1 MTDYKCTYIAAVVH
15 RAGDNPIINECST
28 TVTICDEAA
37 GAFVS
42 LTDSEGANI
51 KFDPD
56 ELEIV
61 YNLARGMLESFD
73 DGMQKKK
80 NAVEEAGVTPCTAA
94 DDRWHKAAR
103 DLLAVIHRDGG
114 HHIGKVGFIQAC
126 EDAISIVRELRSD
139 DERSKSN
146 EWTAEKPTNG
156 GVYWVQLDRGMD
168 PATVEI
174 YKLDDDAWRMQ
185 CVGTSTGILASAIES
200 CNVSS
205 LHGALWNG
213 PILAPPLP

>member
-28 TVTICDEAA
+28 TVTICDEAG

-51 KFDPD
+51 KFDPG

-61 YNLARGMLESFD
+61 YNLARGMLDSFD

-80 NAVEEAGVTPCTAA
+80 NAVEEAGVTSCAAA
-94 DDRWHKAAR
+94 DNRWHKAAR
-103 DLLAVIHRDGG
+103 DLLAVIHCDGG
-114 HHIGKVGFIQAC
+114 HHTGKVGFVQSC

-139 DERSKSN
+139 DGLDERRVR
-146 EWTAEKPTNG
+146 T
-156 GVYWVQLDRGMD
+156 
-168 PATVEI
+168 
-174 YKLDDDAWRMQ
+174 
-185 CVGTSTGILASAIES
+185 
-200 CNVSS
+200 
-205 LHGALWNG
+205 
-213 PILAPPLP
+213 

>member
-1 MTDYKCTYIAAVVH
+1 MTTYKSTYISAVVH
-15 RAGDNPIINECST
+15 RASDNPIINEQST
-28 TVTICDEAA
+28 TVRICDEAG

-42 LTDSEGANI
+42 LTDSEGTTI
-51 KFDPD
+51 RLDPD

-80 NAVEEAGVTPCTAA
+80 NAVEEAGVTPCIAA

-114 HHIGKVGFIQAC
+114 HHTGKVGFVQSC

-139 DERSKSN
+139 GERN
-146 EWTAEKPTNG
+146 W
-156 GVYWVQLDRGMD
+156 
-168 PATVEI
+168 
-174 YKLDDDAWRMQ
+174 
-185 CVGTSTGILASAIES
+185 ES
-200 CNVSS
+200 RRIFP
-205 LHGALWNG
+205 G
-213 PILAPPLP
+213 